1 MSAFQ
6 GNVIKTMHISGILES
21 NIRRFRT
28 SNISIFC
35 RVNECHCCIKCTRYL
50 CKALKIAKKVLNLRG
65 VSISFRSILF
75 NYFTIYYKLTIL
87 VLYLVFFLIF
97 SALCINRQ
105 EKKHIFITNVL
116 KNPLWYIAFPSFLRN
131 SSGNIKARHCVTTPN
146 NNNNTIQKQ
155 YVCKYNVQ

>member
-1 MSAFQ
+1 MSIKLIWLSISWLKFWLGILLLLNRLHVCVSWVVIPTRDSKFLLTFFMKKMSAFQ

-75 NYFTIYYKLTIL
+75 NYFAIYYKLTIL
-87 VLYLVFFLIF
+87 VL
-97 SALCINRQ
+97 
-105 EKKHIFITNVL
+105 
-116 KNPLWYIAFPSFLRN
+116 
-131 SSGNIKARHCVTTPN
+131 
-146 NNNNTIQKQ
+146 
-155 YVCKYNVQ
+155 